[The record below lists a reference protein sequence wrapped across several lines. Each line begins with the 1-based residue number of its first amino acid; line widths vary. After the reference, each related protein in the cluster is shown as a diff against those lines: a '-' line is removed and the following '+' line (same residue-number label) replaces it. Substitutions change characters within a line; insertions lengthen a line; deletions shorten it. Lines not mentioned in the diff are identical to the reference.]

1 MNLDIF
7 NSLFSNIWSIFLVI
21 VFFTGSIFVH
31 ELGHFLAA
39 KRRGLKVERFSIG
52 FGPKIFGWT
61 KNGTE
66 YRISLFPLGGYVA
79 LPQLADMGAIEGTS
93 KLDTKSLPPISY
105 TDKMIVSVMGAVFNL
120 IFAFILALIIW
131 VIGQPSSK
139 EQLTNTV
146 GYVSK
151 TINIDAETIIPGPAY
166 EAGIRPGDKILE
178 VDGIKVN
185 GFNDLQQYLI
195 TGTGRS
201 ESGKPMVNLTTER
214 DGKIQ
219 TVTVYPSL
227 IELNSMS
234 KERMRYTGIS
244 PEQSLVIGET
254 IKNSPAYFS
263 KLEKGDVLVSAN
275 GTNLY
280 SLKTLSDILEESP
293 EHKVL
298 LKINRDKKLIE
309 IPLQAEKTAYTKP
322 LGLLTALTDQD
333 EITSLKFLPNYPKGV
348 TDNLSDPHTPSTL
361 TIFDQALDKHFFN
374 GIQEGDT
381 LLSINDQTPKS
392 LEDFLNIV
400 NAILPK
406 QSVTLIMGR
415 KSSSSTLQEYS
426 ITFTPKNLT
435 SALLPAKTQYLIG
448 IQLNPS
454 PLIIH
459 VNPLTQFSNN
469 ISMTFRTLTSLLS
482 SGSDLSVSNLMG
494 PPGIIR
500 VLHTFSLEDLRLLIW
515 FVILLNINLAILN
528 LMPIPVLDGG
538 HMVFATIAKIRGK
551 AIPYRLIAGI
561 QSTFMIL
568 LFSLM
573 LYVSFFDVRRW
584 QGDQELDEKIKHQR
598 ELYIPN
604 EFSKK

>member
-7 NSLFSNIWSIFLVI
+7 NNLFSNVWSIFLVI
-21 VFFTGSIFVH
+21 AFFTGSIFVH
-31 ELGHFLAA
+31 ELGHFWAA

-61 KNGTE
+61 RNGTE

-93 KLDTKSLPPISY
+93 QLNTKTLPKISY
-105 TDKMIVSVMGAVFNL
+105 ADKMIVSVMGAVFNL
-120 IFAFILALIIW
+120 IFAFILALVIW
-131 VIGQPSSK
+131 VVGQPSSK

-151 TINIDAETIIPGPAY
+151 TINLDLETIIPGPAY
-166 EAGIRPGDKILE
+166 EAGIQPGDKILE

-185 GFNDLQQYLI
+185 GFNDIQQYLV

-201 ESGKPMVNLTTER
+201 ETGKPMVNLTTER
-214 DGKIQ
+214 DGRIQ
-219 TVTVYPSL
+219 IVTVYPRL
-227 IELNSMS
+227 IELNSIS
-234 KERMRYTGIS
+234 KERMRYSGMS
-244 PEQSLVIGET
+244 PEQSLVIDKT
-254 IKNSPAYFS
+254 IKDSPAYFS
-263 KLEKGDVLVSAN
+263 KLEKGDVLVAAN
-275 GTNLY
+275 GVNLY
-280 SLKTLSDILEESP
+280 SLKTLSDILDETP

-298 LKINRDKKLIE
+298 LKIKRNNNLIE

-333 EITSLKFLPNYPKGV
+333 EIVSLKFLPNYAKDV
-348 TDNLSDPHTPSTL
+348 TKNLADPQTPSTL
-361 TIFDQALDKHFFN
+361 VIFDQAQDKHFFKD
-374 GIQEGDT
+374 ILEGDT

-400 NAILPK
+400 SRILPGE
-406 QSVTLIMGR
+406 SVTMVLTR
-415 KSSSSTLQEYS
+415 KGPPGTLEGYS

-459 VNPLTQFSNN
+459 VNPLVQFSNN
-469 ISMTFRTLTSLLS
+469 ISMTFRTLGSLFS
-482 SGSDLSVSNLMG
+482 SDSDVSISNLMG

-500 VLHTFSLEDLRLLIW
+500 ILHTFSVEDLRLLIW

-551 AIPYRLIAGI
+551 AIPYGLIAGI
-561 QSTFMIL
+561 QSTFMII

-598 ELYIPN
+598 ALYIPN
-604 EFSKK
+604 EFSAK